1 MKAELLGNI
10 NERIFILKNISIFS
24 KTEEK
29 VLHKIAEVLTEI
41 SVKADENLFY
51 KGDEGTKMYVILKG
65 SVKVHDGD
73 YTFATLNT
81 QQVFGEYALLDTE
94 LRSASVTA
102 VEDTTLLVLDKATF
116 YDIMVQHVQILQGI
130 LQVLVNRARQHNR
143 LQEDLAREKKR
154 IEEKNEEINLRN
166 EEILAINEEVLQQQ
180 ALIEQNNVLLQEQN
194 YLITSSIQYAK
205 HIQSAIM
212 PDFAE
217 LQMYLPESFLFFRPK
232 DVVSGDFYWF
242 YKLPHSEKLIV
253 VCSDC
258 TGHGVPGAFM
268 SFLGITYLR
277 QIIEFQGITD
287 VSQILHELNRNIFLA
302 LKQDTRFNQDGM
314 DLAICLIDQG
324 KQEIEFAGAKG
335 IMFHIEL
342 PEKNPILVK
351 GDNFPIGGYMVD
363 KNFSKQTISY
373 KSPAMFY
380 MFSDGYRDQFGGSGV
395 QEQKFMM
402 RQFREVLSDL
412 SDKPLTYQYQKVSY
426 LHDSWKGKY
435 PQTDDVLVI
444 GFRL

>member
-1 MKAELLGNI
+1 MKAELLGDI

-24 KTEEK
+24 KTEEQ

-41 SVKADENLFY
+41 SVKAGENLFQ
-51 KGDEGTKMYVILKG
+51 KGDEGTKMYAILKG

-73 YTFATLNT
+73 YVFAILNT
-81 QQVFGEYALLDTE
+81 KQVFGEYALLDTE

-102 VEDTTLLVLDKATF
+102 VEDTVLLVLEKATF
-116 YDIMVQHVQILQGI
+116 YNIMVQHAQILQGI
-130 LQVLVNRARQHNR
+130 LQVLVNRARQNNK
-143 LQEDLAREKKR
+143 LQEDLAREKKH
-154 IEEKNEEINLRN
+154 IEEKNDEIKIQN
-166 EEILAINEEVLQQQ
+166 EEILARNEEIIQQQ
-180 ALIEQNNVLLQEQN
+180 LFIEQNNVLLQEQN

-242 YKLPHSEKLIV
+242 HKIPNTEKIIV

-268 SFLGITYLR
+268 SFLGVTYLR
-277 QIIEFQGITD
+277 QIIEFQGVTD
-287 VSQILHELNRNIFLA
+287 VAQVLHELNKSIFLA

-314 DLAICLIDQG
+314 DLAICLIDRE

-335 IMFHIEL
+335 IMFHIEME
-342 PEKNPILVK
+342 EKTPILVK
-351 GDNFPIGGYMVD
+351 GDNFPIGGYLVD
-363 KNFSKQTISY
+363 KTFIKQTLSY

-380 MFSDGYRDQFGGSGV
+380 MFSDGYRDQFGGSGT

-402 RQFREVLSDL
+402 RQFRELLSDI
-412 SDKPLTYQYQKVSY
+412 SDRPILEQYQKISY
-426 LHDSWKGKY
+426 KHDNWKGKY